1 MLFDLTNNNLNVI
14 EIWIEQRGR
23 KADTYIYGWNIN
35 EDELKNHLKTIKK
48 KKGCNGSI
56 KEITRESNS
65 IKVMQLQGN
74 VKDFI
79 VSYLKDNGIDED
91 DIKVK
96 I

>member
-1 MLFDLTNNNLNVI
+1 MSFDLTNNNLNII

-35 EDELKNHLKTIKK
+35 DDELKNHLKIIKK

-56 KEITRESNS
+56 KEITRESS
-65 IKVMQLQGN
+65 PIKVMQLQGN
-74 VKDFI
+74 VKDFV

-91 DIKVK
+91 DINVK

>member
-1 MLFDLTNNNLNVI
+1 MSFDFANNNLNII

-23 KADTYIYGWNIN
+23 KADTYVYGWNI
-35 EDELKNHLKTIKK
+35 DDDALKTHLKIIKK

-56 KEITRESNS
+56 KEITREANP

-79 VSYLKDNGIDED
+79 ISYLRDNGVDED
-91 DIKVK
+91 AIKVK

>member
-1 MLFDLTNNNLNVI
+1 MLFDLTNNNLNII

-23 KADTYIYGWNIN
+23 KSDTYVYGWNIN
-35 EDELKNHLKTIKK
+35 DDELKNHLKIIKK

-56 KEITRESNS
+56 KEITRESNP

-79 VSYLKDNGIDED
+79 ISYLRDNGVDND